1 MFYPLRW
8 VFYEKLLTIHEFD
21 DNDIVGN
28 DDSDSDSDD
37 ATMDGL
43 LMGCCHGLHNKFRG
57 TSLHINHTIPSF
69 LYCPTGAC

>member
-21 DNDIVGN
+21 GHDIVGN

-37 ATMDGL
+37 VTMDGL
-43 LMGCCHGLHNKFRG
+43 LMGCCHGLHN
-57 TSLHINHTIPSF
+57 
-69 LYCPTGAC
+69 